1 MAMTADEREWRQQA
15 FLDWLCTIKDERNPS
30 TQDALAAQLEVSES
44 TLQSWKKDP
53 AFLAR
58 WETQYRRTIG
68 SPDRMKQ
75 VMDALFETA
84 IDRTDPRQVQAAKEY
99 RQAVEGVSPQQINV
113 VTKPLRDMTDE
124 EFDQIAAEYIA
135 REKVER
141 DAP

>member
-1 MAMTADEREWRQQA
+1 MTADEKEWRQQA

-30 TQDALAAQLEVSES
+30 TQEAFAEQIETPVS
-44 TLQSWKKDP
+44 TLQTWKKD
-53 AFLAR
+53 AQFLAR
-58 WETQYRRTIG
+58 WEAQYRRTIG

-113 VTKPLRDMTDE
+113 VSKPLRDMTDE
-124 EFDQIAAEYIA
+124 EFDKIAAEYVA
-135 REKVER
+135 REKIDR
-141 DAP
+141 DTP